1 MPHPYARRRRRPG
14 KARLGTPGGHVGT
27 PRLGRPVEGEGLAR
41 RIPRRRSAEDRLT
54 LTSLAENLM
63 TPVRD
68 RCRVGRKGYGGL
80 NVV

>member
-41 RIPRRRSAEDRLT
+41 RIPRRASAKDRLT
-54 LTSLAENLM
+54 LASLAENAHSSGSRSAI
-63 TPVRD
+63 V
-68 RCRVGRKGYGGL
+68 VGRAEKTM
-80 NVV
+80 VV